1 MDQKLYA
8 IEDLVLKQLVG
19 KFAEHSED
27 ENRKTFIYTAAKN
40 IKPDISE
47 SELGEIYADVNDLA
61 PIKDLLES
69 NTIEDITV
77 NNTKNIYVF
86 DSLRGFV
93 KLDASFDSQE
103 KLNRFVGKLKLYA
116 TNQQA
121 HGKIMDVH
129 MPSGSRANIITSPVG
144 YDVTIRNFKQKPLS
158 IIDLINNRTLD
169 YKIASRLWLYVDG
182 LRVKPANLMI
192 GGIPASGKTTLLNT
206 LFSFFRPEKRIVTI
220 EETYELN
227 TEAHDNTARLETN
240 TDLPMT
246 ELVKN
251 ALRMRPDLIIIG
263 EIRGAEA
270 NDLAMAMNIGKISMG
285 TIHASTSRDVILR
298 LEHSPMDVPR
308 DIIPVIDAI
317 VVVSSLYR
325 DGKPQ
330 RKVVQISEIS
340 GIETQVLLSDVFKY
354 DYKTNQA
361 APMMPSITYRDNL
374 SKMVGVSPSEIL
386 AEEAVRARILEQL
399 NIMGKRDMKSI
410 SEAVSAYYDNP
421 EALLRSL
428 GLGQLSPAVPV

>member
-1 MDQKLYA
+1 MDQKLYE

-19 KFAEHSED
+19 RFAEHSE
-27 ENRKTFIYTAAKN
+27 EESRKKFIFAAAKN
-40 IKPDISE
+40 VKHDLSE
-47 SELGEIYADVNDLA
+47 SELEELYADVNDFS
-61 PIKDLLES
+61 PIKDILES
-69 NTIEDITV
+69 NTIEDVMV
-77 NNTKNIYVF
+77 NNTRNIYIF
-86 DSLRGFV
+86 DSLQGFV
-93 KLDASFDSQE
+93 KLKESFDSQE

-240 TDLPMT
+240 TDMPMA
-246 ELVKN
+246 ELVRN
-251 ALRMRPDLIIIG
+251 ALRMRPDLIVIG
-263 EIRGAEA
+263 EIRGVEA

-298 LEHSPMDVPR
+298 LEHSPMSVPR

-317 VVVSSLYR
+317 VMVSSLYR

-330 RKVVQISEIS
+330 RKVVQMSEIA

-361 APMMPSITYRDNL
+361 APIMPSITYRDTL
-374 SKMVGVSPSEIL
+374 SKMVGISPSDIL

-399 NIMGKRDMKSI
+399 NIIGKRDMKSI